1 LKLIIHAPNVHQGGG
16 KTLLLS
22 LLRAAVDRTSCTL
35 LADGRLTL
43 PQDLTD
49 ALKLYRF
56 VPTIV
61 GRLRAERWLRSIARS
76 NDVVLCFGN
85 LPPLYAL
92 DAQVCLFL
100 QNRYLCDAI
109 PLSGFPWSVRARIAI
124 ERFLVR
130 RLVHH
135 AGILIVQTPSMQ
147 ECARVALGVEAAL
160 APFVEGATRLAPRTG
175 KSPTAPALPKKLIY
189 VASGEPHKNHRILL
203 QAWRLL
209 AREGI
214 TAELHLTLEA
224 GEFAR
229 SLAAVCAEA
238 DWRQVVNHGEVNGGA
253 VSTLYAGMDALIYAS
268 TLEAFG
274 LPLIEA
280 KLAGLPVIAPELDYV
295 RDVVVPDQTFDPG
308 SPRSIARA
316 VKRFLGLPGDH
327 VQLLDPAE
335 FVERILARRV

>member
-1 LKLIIHAPNVHQGGG
+1 
-16 KTLLLS
+16 
-22 LLRAAVDRTSCTL
+22 
-35 LADGRLTL
+35 
-43 PQDLTD
+43 
-49 ALKLYRF
+49 
-56 VPTIV
+56 
-61 GRLRAERWLRSIARS
+61 
-76 NDVVLCFGN
+76 
-85 LPPLYAL
+85 
-92 DAQVCLFL
+92 
-100 QNRYLCDAI
+100 
-109 PLSGFPWSVRARIAI
+109 
-124 ERFLVR
+124 
-130 RLVHH
+130 
-135 AGILIVQTPSMQ
+135 
-147 ECARVALGVEAAL
+147 
-160 APFVEGATRLAPRTG
+160 
-175 KSPTAPALPKKLIY
+175 
-189 VASGEPHKNHRILL
+189 
-203 QAWRLL
+203 
-209 AREGI
+209 
-214 TAELHLTLEA
+214 LTLEA

-308 SPRSIARA
+308 SPRSVARA